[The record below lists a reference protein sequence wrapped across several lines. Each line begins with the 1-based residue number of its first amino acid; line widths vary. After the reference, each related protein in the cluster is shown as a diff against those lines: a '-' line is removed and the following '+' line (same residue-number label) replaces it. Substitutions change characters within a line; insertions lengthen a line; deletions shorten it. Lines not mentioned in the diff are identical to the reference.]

1 MARMVSPEEKGGMIW
16 DISVGPS
23 RSGNENYGYG
33 NEPEQQCPGKG
44 PQVVPD
50 QRPEST

>member
-1 MARMVSPEEKGGMIW
+1 MVSPEEKGCVSW
-16 DISVGPS
+16 AISDGP
-23 RSGNENYGYG
+23 RRREKENYD

-44 PQVVPD
+44 PQVVPE